1 MLPTLLI
8 IVILFCILTA
18 VSDFL
23 NGDWTRGSV
32 CLLLTLLLSGLLM
45 VVIL

>member
-1 MLPTLLI
+1 MLQTLLI
-8 IVILFCILTA
+8 ILILFFILTC

-23 NGDWTRGSV
+23 NGDWTRGSL
-32 CLLLTLLLSGLLM
+32 CLLLTVLLSGLLM

>member
-1 MLPTLLI
+1 MLQTLLI
-8 IVILFCILTA
+8 ILILFFVLTSL
-18 VSDFL
+18 SDFL
-23 NGDWTRGSV
+23 HGDWNRGSL